1 MNAVA
6 KFAVAYIVVWAL
18 MHIISAFTCPW
29 INVDTPPWITVA
41 VYIPLGISLLVALA
55 FILRCSKGSP
65 GALIGKT
72 ILIVNA
78 VLQVWSSINTFT
90 GQSMLNIPFQN
101 VEVFQ
106 AMMSF
111 NEALSAVFMFYLALF
126 NISE

>member
-6 KFAVAYIVVWAL
+6 KFAVSYIVVWAL
-18 MHIISAFTCPW
+18 MHIISAFTAPW
-29 INVDTPPWITVA
+29 INVDTPQWITAA
-41 VYIPLGISLLVALA
+41 VYIPLGISLLAALVLL
-55 FILRCSKGSP
+55 LRCSKGSR

-126 NISE
+126 NET